1 MSAPIHWKGTDYDS
15 VEAMPPNIRAAY
27 EQSQRDK
34 AHNQQ
39 DQEQAQ
45 QGAKHDQQP
54 ARPAWGGT
62 VTVSV
67 PAGFE
72 SVTGLGPVKAVHKF
86 TGVRLWPNVGT
97 PMPDL
102 LVRYRDGLAFRAG
115 LAGRDLHA
123 WRWEEVAAIQ
133 SDLHSWT
140 DRTGSYVDREFTLTK
155 ISGEKVMLGDGLEN
169 VGEGASA
176 IKHAVFALMGP
187 VLAQRYQAGEALTFG
202 PVTIDRQNGL
212 QLEGKLFAWNAIGD
226 IQVKAGRLQVTL
238 SDGTKHEA
246 RVSAIPNIE
255 MLCQVIG
262 ANLNSAEM
270 IYPRRSG

>member
-1 MSAPIHWKGTDYDS
+1 MSAPIHFKGTDYES
-15 VEAMPPNIRAAY
+15 VEVMPPNIRAAY

-34 AHNQQ
+34 ARNQQ
-39 DQEQAQ
+39 DHEQAQ
-45 QGAKHDQQP
+45 QDVKHDQQQVK
-54 ARPAWGGT
+54 PAWGGS

-67 PAGFE
+67 PTGFE
-72 SVTGLGPVKAVHKF
+72 SVTGLGPLKAVHKF
-86 TGVRLWPNVGT
+86 TGIRLWPTVGT

-102 LVRYRDGLAFRAG
+102 LVRYRDGFAFRAG
-115 LAGRDLHA
+115 MAGRDLQA

-155 ISGEKVMLGDGLEN
+155 TSGERVVLGDGLEN
-169 VGEGASA
+169 VGEGAQA

-187 VLAQRYQAGEALTFG
+187 ALAQRYQAGETVTFG
-202 PVTIDRQNGL
+202 PVTIQRQNGL
-212 QLEGKLFAWNAIGD
+212 QLAGKLYAWNAIGD
-226 IQVKAGRLQVTL
+226 VQVKAGQFLVTL

-262 ANLNSAEM
+262 ANLNSGEM
-270 IYPRRSG
+270 VFPRRSG